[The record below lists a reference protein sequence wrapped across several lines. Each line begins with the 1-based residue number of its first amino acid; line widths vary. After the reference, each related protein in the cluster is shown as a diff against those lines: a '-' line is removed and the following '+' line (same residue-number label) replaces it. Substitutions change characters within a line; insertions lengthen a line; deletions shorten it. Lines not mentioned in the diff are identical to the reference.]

1 MFSAYKSRWMPAALL
16 LAALAT
22 SCAIAAQGEEDR
34 QGRRQRYSV
43 ASLHGDYAAVATY
56 GANVAQALGTQYL
69 DGRGGVRGS
78 ALVNQ
83 PGAQNSRQLSRISF
97 SGTYVVNSNGTGAL
111 YLTLALPGGKTAE
124 AVEDFVITR
133 ARVIEGVPTATEIV
147 DAQEEPS
154 QVIPGG
160 VFVTHTYT
168 RRPE

>member
-1 MFSAYKSRWMPAALL
+1 MFSDYKSRWMRAVLL
-16 LAALAT
+16 LAVLAT
-22 SCAIAAQGEEDR
+22 SSVMGALGQEDG
-34 QGRRQRYSV
+34 QGRPPRYSV

-83 PGAQNSRQLSRISF
+83 PGAQGSRQLSRISF
-97 SGTYVVNSNGTGAL
+97 KGTYVVNSNGTGAL
-111 YLTLALPGGKTAE
+111 YLTLALPGGKTAK

-133 ARVIEGVPTATEIV
+133 ASVMDGVPTATEIV